1 MAYSLMKTAR
11 ENQLE
16 IRDRLEKLIKGR
28 NTPQKIVLRA
38 KTAVRVLEGMLK
50 KHIADEMWISRTT
63 VYLWARD
70 SKKEGCLH
78 C

>member
-1 MAYSLMKTAR
+1 M
-11 ENQLE
+11 E

-38 KTAVRVLEGMLK
+38 KTAVSVLEGMLK
-50 KHIADEMWISRTT
+50 KHIADEMGISRTT